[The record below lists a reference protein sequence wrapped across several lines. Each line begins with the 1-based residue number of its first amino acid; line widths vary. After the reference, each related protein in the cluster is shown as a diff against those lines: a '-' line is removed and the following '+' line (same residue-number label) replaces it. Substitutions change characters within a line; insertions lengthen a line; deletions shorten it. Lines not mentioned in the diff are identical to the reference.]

1 MMQHNLGIA
10 FVQDLD
16 SELQIFD
23 YFEIREGLMEGTIR
37 LFDVGGLTSWLHSNS
52 RTGRASRPDWL
63 H

>member
-23 YFEIREGLMEGTIR
+23 YFEIREGLM
-37 LFDVGGLTSWLHSNS
+37 
-52 RTGRASRPDWL
+52 
-63 H
+63 